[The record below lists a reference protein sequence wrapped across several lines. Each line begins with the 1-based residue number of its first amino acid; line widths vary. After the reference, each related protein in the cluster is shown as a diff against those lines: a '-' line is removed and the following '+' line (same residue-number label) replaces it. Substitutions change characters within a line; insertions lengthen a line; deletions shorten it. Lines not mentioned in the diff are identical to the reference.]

1 MVDPFEDREVIANLY
16 REALMACLES
26 AQFSEF
32 SDSQLHRM
40 AKALENAL
48 DDVETE
54 FMRRDDPP
62 EE

>member
-1 MVDPFEDREVIANLY
+1 MDQEAKAREH
-16 REALMACLES
+16 RELLIDELMELPT
-26 AQFSEF
+26 QDFTL
-32 SDSQLHRM
+32 SQLHRL

-62 EE
+62 ED